1 MCMLLGTKITDI
13 HTPTQTEK
21 KNVDTNKHIF

>member
-21 KNVDTNKHIF
+21 NVDTNKHIF